1 MTQPAEAD
9 VTLPNGTWQQGVCER
24 QARVRAISEG
34 DVAME
39 GLEEGRLPI
48 ERVSALLARC
58 VIHLGGRSGE
68 GAEQLRNL
76 PMGDREALLLHIR
89 RLTFGDR
96 IPCTLH
102 CPSCTALMDFELQA
116 QELVLRP
123 EQHPAQYHEES
134 FPSGETIWR
143 ARFRVP
149 CGADLETAIH
159 IARDGAHSRTSEAA
173 LAVLNRCV
181 EWVRRENAPGN
192 ENVPAA
198 QWPPELAEQIAA
210 RMSALDPQAEIVLQL
225 RCPTCGHEFSS
236 LFDVGDHFLRELAAA
251 ERQLYYDVHRL
262 ALAYHW
268 SETEILNM
276 TPRKRKLYLEL
287 LEGVSGGE

>member
-9 VTLPNGTWQQGVCER
+9 ITLPNGYWHQGVCLR

-34 DVAME
+34 DVALE
-39 GLEEGRLPI
+39 GLDERRLPI

-58 VIHLGGRSGE
+58 VTQLGGRKCE
-68 GAEQLRNL
+68 GAEQFRKL
-76 PMGDREALLLHIR
+76 PMGDREALLLQIR

-102 CPSCTALMDFELQA
+102 CPSCAAIMDFQLQA
-116 QELVLRP
+116 HELILP
-123 EQHPAQYHEES
+123 GEQQATQYHEES
-134 FPSGETIWR
+134 FLTGETTWR

-149 CGADLETAIH
+149 CAADLEAAIRTAGGTP
-159 IARDGAHSRTSEAA
+159 REAA
-173 LAVLNRCV
+173 LAVLQNCV
-181 EWVRRENAPGN
+181 EWVRREDAPGDDS
-192 ENVPAA
+192 VPAA
-198 QWPPELAEQIAA
+198 QWPPEFVSQIAE
-210 RMSALDPQAEIVLQL
+210 RMSCLDPQAEITLQL

-236 LFDVGDHFLRELAAA
+236 LFDIGDYFLRELAAA
-251 ERQLYYDVHRL
+251 ERQLYYDIHRL

-276 TPRKRKLYLEL
+276 TPRKRKLYLDL
-287 LEGVSGGE
+287 LEGAVGGE